1 MTKLLASCALA
12 AVIFAASP
20 QALKATNED
29 ALCRQG
35 NATVRGTY
43 IAQGTGSIAGV
54 GPISTVGVMTF
65 DGKGTGVL
73 TATFSLNGAISKG
86 SFSGP
91 YTLNSDCTMTLTF
104 SNGTNY
110 DGVVAPDGSIGNW
123 IETDTGTVLSGTM
136 RRIGAVVT
144 GTDVGF
150 KATDARDAV
159 RQSSRNRDAIEIPL
173 DRAAIECVHV
183 TRRS

>member
-12 AVIFAASP
+12 AVIFAAAP
-20 QALKATNED
+20 QALKATTED
-29 ALCRQG
+29 ALCRLG
-35 NATVRGTY
+35 NATLRGTY
-43 IAQGTGSIAGV
+43 IAQGTGSIVGV

-86 SFSGP
+86 TFSGP
-91 YTLNSDCTMTLTF
+91 YTLNSDCIMSLTL

-123 IETDTGTVLSGTM
+123 METDTGTVLSGTM
-136 RRIGAVVT
+136 RRIG
-144 GTDVGF
+144 
-150 KATDARDAV
+150 TDARDAV
-159 RQSSRNRDAIEIPL
+159 RESSWNRNAIEIPL

>member
-12 AVIFAASP
+12 AVIFAAAP
-20 QALKATNED
+20 RALKATTED
-29 ALCRQG
+29 VLCRLG
-35 NATVRGTY
+35 NATLRGTY
-43 IAQGTGSIAGV
+43 IAQGTGSIVGV

-86 SFSGP
+86 TFSGP
-91 YTLNSDCTMTLTF
+91 YTLNSDCTMTLTL

-110 DGVVAPDGSIGNW
+110 DGVVAPDGSIGKW
-123 IETDTGTVLSGTM
+123 METDTGTVLSGTM
-136 RRIGAVVT
+136 RRIG
-144 GTDVGF
+144 
-150 KATDARDAV
+150 TDARDAV
-159 RQSSRNRDAIEIPL
+159 RESSWNRNAIEIPL